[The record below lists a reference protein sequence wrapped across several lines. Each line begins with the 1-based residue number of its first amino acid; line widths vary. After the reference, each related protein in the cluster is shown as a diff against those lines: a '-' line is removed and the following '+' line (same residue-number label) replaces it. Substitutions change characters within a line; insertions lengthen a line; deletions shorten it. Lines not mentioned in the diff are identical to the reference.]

1 MKRTAL
7 VISLLVLLL
16 PGCDRQGPGNEINV
30 SVLGGP
36 VRLRSP
42 AEQPQGADAA
52 LLGAIGQGLVRF
64 DAGAEIE
71 PGVAMRWARSD
82 DGLYYTFRLAREL
95 AEAEPTARRLRR
107 LVRDQRGRNHGDTLD
122 AIREIRAVTPEVIE
136 IRLSSQRPELM
147 ALLASPSFALLHN
160 GRGTGPLEIAADG
173 RRSKILALKADETNK
188 HSGESA
194 SRHSKRRIVLRG
206 ERPALAVARFASGQ
220 AALITGGDFVDAP
233 YPRLAGI
240 APANILADPATGLFG
255 FRISRRAVP
264 LMTVEIRQALSMA
277 LDRDAIGDALGAP
290 GWRSSH
296 AILPPGLTDIAQP
309 TRPFWA
315 RAIANVRGASG
326 QAVAQRVAEARRIVA
341 GWCRVHNCNGRLSL
355 TVAMPDGI
363 GAALLFAALRR
374 QWRAIGVD
382 IERAHP
388 GASADLSLIDE
399 VAPADQ
405 ADWYLAHFL
414 CARGGP
420 CSEEADRA
428 YLAARAEADP
438 TARAR
443 LIAEA
448 ERRLAAIA
456 PFIPL
461 AQPVRWSLAVRE
473 LEGFRPNARA
483 IHPLAPLIRNQNTG

>member
-7 VISLLVLLL
+7 LISLLALSLS
-16 PGCDRQGPGNEINV
+16 GCDGQGPSNELNV
-30 SVLGGP
+30 SVLGGS

-42 AEQPQGADAA
+42 TDQPKGADAA

-82 DGLYYTFRLAREL
+82 DGLYYTFRLDREL
-95 AEAEPTARRLRR
+95 AEAEPTARRLRA
-107 LVRDQRGRNHGDTLD
+107 LVRDQRGRGYGDTLD
-122 AIREIRAVTPEVIE
+122 AILEIRAVTPEVIE
-136 IRLSSQRPELM
+136 IRLSSPRPELM
-147 ALLASPSFALLHN
+147 ALLASPSFALLQD

-173 RRSKILALKADETNK
+173 RRSKILAPKVDPSQKA
-188 HSGESA
+188 SGEGA
-194 SRHSKRRIVLRG
+194 SRGDKRRIVLRG

-220 AALITGGDFVDAP
+220 AALITGGGFVDVA

-240 APANILADPATGLFG
+240 APTSILADPATGLFG
-255 FRISRRAVP
+255 FRISRRAAP
-264 LMTVEIRQALSMA
+264 LMAVEIRQALSMA

-315 RAIANVRGASG
+315 RAIANVRGADR
-326 QAVAQRVAEARRIVA
+326 QDVAQRVADARRIVA
-341 GWCRVHNCNGRLSL
+341 GWCRTHNCSGRLDL
-355 TVAMPDGI
+355 TVAMPDGT

-374 QWRAIGVD
+374 QWRTIGVD
-382 IERAHP
+382 IERVRP
-388 GASADLSLIDE
+388 GERADLSLLDE

-428 YLAARAEADP
+428 YMAARTEADP
-438 TARAR
+438 AARAR

-461 AQPVRWSLAVRE
+461 AQPVRWSLAARE
-473 LEGFRPNARA
+473 LEGFRLNARA
-483 IHPLAPLIRNQNTG
+483 IHPLAPLIRNQNAR